1 MSKYAIHAAIV
12 VISSVLSGY
21 RRGGVELEQGPNP
34 FEADHFTKE
43 QLQQLNEDPRLTLLE
58 GENADTEDST
68 AHGTVDSDRLAELVE
83 HIKGLDTADTSLWK
97 EDQTPK
103 AAAYPKGTTA
113 EEREAAWDAFVS
125 QLDGAE

>member
-1 MSKYAIHAAIV
+1 
-12 VISSVLSGY
+12 
-21 RRGGVELEQGPNP
+21 GVELEQGPNP